1 MGAWRRARLRYVGS
15 GFSRIRRVPH
25 VIVLL
30 VCVLVP
36 RTGQAQGTA
45 TPTAAPLDLAQW
57 EADIRAF
64 EDADRQTP
72 PPREGVLLV
81 GSSSIRLWKSAAEDF
96 PGMPVIN
103 RGFGGSQVR
112 EVTAFAD
119 RIVLPYR
126 PRVIVFYC
134 GTNDVFDGG
143 RTVSAVVT
151 DTEGFIRKVHTA
163 LPATRVVYI
172 SIAPNPARWRLK
184 DAWLELNARMKAVA
198 AADPRI
204 TYVDVWSAMLD
215 AAGQPRPELFVED
228 RLHMNERGYA
238 IWARILRPVVEREFI
253 ALTQPAP
260 AR

>member
-1 MGAWRRARLRYVGS
+1 MSPPMMAA
-15 GFSRIRRVPH
+15 RRVPH

-36 RTGQAQGTA
+36 RTGQAQATA

-143 RTVSAVVT
+143 RPVSAVVT

-184 DAWLELNARMKAVA
+184 DAWLELNARMKAFA
-198 AADPRI
+198 ATDPRVAF
-204 TYVDVWSAMLD
+204 VDVWSAMLD

-238 IWARILRPVVEREFI
+238 IWARILRPIVQREF
-253 ALTQPAP
+253 AAATKTNS